1 MKTRL
6 TALLAAIGLMIF
18 AQGCTMQTQN
28 LRVDPVVKVTK
39 SEVGAGRVI
48 GLGVAD
54 VRTDKKLG
62 EVGDPDREMFDVLV
76 EEDPSPA
83 IYDRVKGGL
92 EALGFTVVPTSE
104 AMQRTLNV
112 EVRSL
117 ELSSV
122 KTPFTFETEL
132 QAVVGSRAS
141 NGTAFHQREFNVR
154 TRKDGAVPPFKR
166 DSTALVNTAVSQAL
180 EDMFA
185 DEEMITLLA
194 Q

>member
-6 TALLAAIGLMIF
+6 TVLLAAIGLMVF
-18 AQGCTMQTQN
+18 AQGCTMQNQN
-28 LRVDPVVKVTK
+28 LRIDPAVKVAK
-39 SEVGAGRVI
+39 SDIGAGKTV

-54 VRTDKKLG
+54 VRSDKKLG
-62 EVGDPDREMFDVLV
+62 EVGDPDREMFDVSV
-76 EEDPSPA
+76 EDDPSPA

-104 AMQRTLNV
+104 ATQRTLNV

-117 ELSSV
+117 ELSSI

-132 QAVVGSRAS
+132 QAVVGSRAT
-141 NGTAFHQREFNVR
+141 NDTAYHEREFNVR

-185 DEEMITLLA
+185 DEEMINLLA

>member
-6 TALLAAIGLMIF
+6 TVLLAAIGLMVF
-18 AQGCTMQTQN
+18 AQGCTMQNQN
-28 LRVDPVVKVTK
+28 LRIDPAVKVAK
-39 SEVGAGRVI
+39 SDIGAGKTV

-54 VRTDKKLG
+54 VRSDKKLG
-62 EVGDPDREMFDVLV
+62 EVGDPDREMFDVSV
-76 EEDPSPA
+76 EDDPSPA

-92 EALGFTVVPTSE
+92 EALGFTVVPASE
-104 AMQRTLNV
+104 ATQRTLNV

-117 ELSSV
+117 ELSSI

-132 QAVVGSRAS
+132 QAVVGSRAT
-141 NGTAFHQREFNVR
+141 NDTAYHEREFNVR

-185 DEEMITLLA
+185 DEEMINLLA

>member
-1 MKTRL
+1 MKARL
-6 TALLAAIGLMIF
+6 TTLLAALGLMLI
-18 AQGCTMQTQN
+18 AQGCTLQNQN
-28 LRVDPVVKVTK
+28 LRIDPAVKVAK
-39 SEVGAGRVI
+39 SDIGTGKTV

-62 EVGDPDREMFDVLV
+62 EVGDPDREMFDVVV

-92 EALGFTVVPTSE
+92 EALGFTVVPIGE
-104 AMQRTLNV
+104 ATGRTLQV

-132 QAVVGSRAS
+132 RAAVGSRAA
-141 NGTAFHQREFNVR
+141 NDTAYHERQFNVR
-154 TRKDGAVPPFKR
+154 TRKDGAAPPFER

-185 DEEMITLLA
+185 DEEMLNLLA